1 MKTMFNGFNGIILL
15 NTTGNLDQYENQIQ
29 NFIDFTGLK
38 ILETRK
44 IEANQLK
51 QLINQV
57 C

>member
-1 MKTMFNGFNGIILL
+1 MKTLFNGFNGIILL
-15 NTTGNLDQYENQIQ
+15 NTTGNLDQYETQIQ

>member
-1 MKTMFNGFNGIILL
+1 MKTLFNGFNGIILL